1 MGKGGIIYMKF
12 GEALEQVRKGKG
24 MRLPHW
30 QEGVF
35 VIAIFPEEGYKIM
48 RPALVKFPSFHFWSE
63 EVYELLD
70 ENWEVVDWRKSMNI

>member
-1 MGKGGIIYMKF
+1 MKF

-30 QEGVF
+30 QEGLF

-48 RPALVKFPSFHFWSE
+48 RPALYIIGLPDNHFWSG